1 MATVTFQVDVAAFE
15 AAARDF
21 LDTVIIVVQLE
32 QWAVAE
38 LFMQRVKLRT
48 PVRTGR
54 LQASIHVVKTS
65 PDSYPYVDYTG
76 RSFDGSLSTGPVDGD
91 EVIVGTN
98 VPYAI
103 YVEGGAQGREPRGMF
118 ATTEVEI
125 APDLAKR
132 LNAVPERVWRG

>member
-48 PVRTGR
+48 PVRT
-54 LQASIHVVKTS
+54 
-65 PDSYPYVDYTG
+65 
-76 RSFDGSLSTGPVDGD
+76 
-91 EVIVGTN
+91 
-98 VPYAI
+98 
-103 YVEGGAQGREPRGMF
+103 
-118 ATTEVEI
+118 
-125 APDLAKR
+125 
-132 LNAVPERVWRG
+132 